1 MYHRRVA
8 RLCMLH
14 MALVLALALAGGCR
28 KREASALV
36 VHGAAS
42 LTESLTAVSEAYAAQ
57 GGAEVTLVF
66 GPTSQLAR
74 QIQSGAPADVFV
86 SADEAWMDTLD
97 DAGLLQAGT
106 RRELLR
112 NRLVLIVPRE
122 AEFVPRSLA
131 ELASPQLRT
140 LAVAGENV
148 PAGRYA
154 DTVLSEAGLATAL
167 APKLT
172 RGDSVRT
179 VLHWVAEGEADAG
192 FVYATDALA
201 DDRVEVALE
210 LPRELQPSIVYPI
223 AIVAHTQHADEA
235 ARFVE
240 FCFSEGGRALF
251 EQAGFVVV
259 EP

>member
-1 MYHRRVA
+1 MYDRRVA
-8 RLCMLH
+8 RLH
-14 MALVLALALAGGCR
+14 TALALALALAGGCR
-28 KREASALV
+28 KGDASPLV

-57 GGAEVTLVF
+57 GGGEVTVVF

-74 QIQSGAPADVFV
+74 QIQAGAPADVFV
-86 SADEAWMDTLD
+86 SADAAWMDTLD
-97 DAGLLQAGT
+97 DAGLLRAGT

-112 NRLVLIVPRE
+112 NRLVVIVPRD
-122 AEFVPRSLA
+122 ASFVPRSLA

-154 DTVLSEAGLATAL
+154 DAVLAEAGLASAL

-201 DDRVEVALE
+201 DDRVEVALDV
-210 LPRELQPSIVYPI
+210 PRELQPSIVYPI
-223 AIVAHTQHADEA
+223 ALVAHTQHADEA

-240 FCFSEGGRALF
+240 FCFSPGSRALF

>member
-1 MYHRRVA
+1 MPTRRSA
-8 RLCMLH
+8 TLRLLAA
-14 MALVLALALAGGCR
+14 ALLLAALPGCGDAGRSERGPTVLAASSLQEALEEAGRVWAGKGR
-28 KREASALV
+28 PMPVLSF
-36 VHGAAS
+36 AAS
-42 LTESLTAVSEAYAAQ
+42 SA
-57 GGAEVTLVF
+57 
-66 GPTSQLAR
+66 LAR
-74 QIQSGAPADVFV
+74 QVEQGAPADLFV

-112 NRLVLIVPRE
+112 NRLVVIVPRD
-122 AEFVPRSLA
+122 AGFVPRSLA
-131 ELASPQLRT
+131 ELTSPQLRT

-154 DTVLSEAGLATAL
+154 DAVLADAGLATAI

-179 VLHWVAEGEADAG
+179 VLHWVAEGEVDAG

-201 DDRVEVALE
+201 DDRVEVALDV
-210 LPRELQPSIVYPI
+210 PRELQPSIVYPI

-240 FCFSEGGRALF
+240 FCSSPGGRALF